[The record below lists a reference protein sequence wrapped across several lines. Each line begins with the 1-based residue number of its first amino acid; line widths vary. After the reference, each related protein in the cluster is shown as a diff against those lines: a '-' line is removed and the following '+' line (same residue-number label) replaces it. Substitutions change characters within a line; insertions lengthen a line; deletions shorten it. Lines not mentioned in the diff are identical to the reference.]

1 MNFKLKPIVAAVII
15 TAGASAYA
23 QTAPV
28 VTCAATGPGAVACV
42 GAAVAVHEIVQL
54 ANGKKP
60 LGPNGEGMKVVNGA
74 GDVVAGIFGWGGG
87 RGGSRPSPAEMKQ
100 ERLDKAPK

>member
-1 MNFKLKPIVAAVII
+1 MNFKLKSIVAAVIV
-15 TAGASAYA
+15 TVGASAYA

-60 LGPNGEGMKVVNGA
+60 LGPNGEGMKIVNGA
-74 GDVVAGIFGWGGG
+74 GDVVADIFGWGRWLRRQPPVAGG
-87 RGGSRPSPAEMKQ
+87 NEAGTPRQSA
-100 ERLDKAPK
+100 